1 MSPQQSL
8 IKKNTS
14 IKQEALGFDN
24 KGLDYLDNLSIKISR
39 ILLPLI
45 QVTKMVPS
53 LIYILQFL
61 ILLL

>member
-14 IKQEALGFDN
+14 IKQEDLSFGN
-24 KGLDYLDNLSIKISR
+24 GGLDYLDNFSIKISR

-45 QVTKMVPS
+45 QVTQIVPS
-53 LIYILQFL
+53 LIYIL
-61 ILLL
+61 